1 MSFKAGEN
9 SNALN
14 AVAALEPQVEAS
26 RGYEV
31 LIVSRIAIFDSPAS
45 GGEDV
50 VTQEISG
57 R

>member
-14 AVAALEPQVEAS
+14 AVAALEPQVQAS

-45 GGEDV
+45 RGEDV
-50 VTQEISG
+50 VTKEISG